1 MDKNMK
7 VALIVIGVLVAL
19 YYLISPYQE
28 CMRDDYTKYDFTKGQ
43 LRSMCSHQTK
53 W

>member
-1 MDKNMK
+1 MNRNLK
-7 VALIVIGVLVAL
+7 ATLIIIGVIVAL

-28 CMRDDYTKYDFTKGQ
+28 CMRDDYTKYNFTKGDI
-43 LRSMCSHQTK
+43 RSMCSHQTK